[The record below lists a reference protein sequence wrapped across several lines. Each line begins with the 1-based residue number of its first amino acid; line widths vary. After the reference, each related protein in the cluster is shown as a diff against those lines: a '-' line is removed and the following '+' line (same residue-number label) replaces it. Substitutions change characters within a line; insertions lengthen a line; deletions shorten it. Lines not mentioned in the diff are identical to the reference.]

1 MKKYLSWFSDRIGKK
16 VLMTAPGS
24 EPVEITIAS
33 WTHARLLH
41 EDYLLRGFLFDD
53 KKTVLQNNI

>member
-24 EPVEITIAS
+24 STVEITIAS
-33 WTHARLLH
+33 WAHARLLH
-41 EDYLLRGFLFDD
+41 EDYLLKGFVFDD
-53 KKTVLQNNI
+53 KKPVSQNNI